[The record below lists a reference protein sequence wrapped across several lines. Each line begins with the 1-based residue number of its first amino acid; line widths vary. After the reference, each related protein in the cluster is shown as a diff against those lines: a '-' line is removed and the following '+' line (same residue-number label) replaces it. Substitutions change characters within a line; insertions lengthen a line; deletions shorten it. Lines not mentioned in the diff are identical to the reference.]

1 MRVTMNMM
9 YANTTWYVQQSQAAF
24 LKAQEVLSTTK
35 KINRPSDDP
44 VGSARA
50 LDLRKT
56 LSLLDQ
62 FDRNLGTASGF
73 TQETETALSNVVS
86 GLQSAQEL
94 AVGVSSGTPNQ
105 GTFQAAAEQMDGI
118 ISEALRNM
126 NSKYEDQ
133 YIFSGYQTQTQP
145 FDDQGQYHGGA
156 AGQDIEV
163 EISQGQYLTINYT
176 GDEVF
181 KGPVDVPQVLIDLR
195 NAMAAGDQAGIVQ
208 LLPQVS
214 AALDQVV
221 AFQSSMGPIS
231 NQITTAK
238 NDNATFRIGATAI
251 LSDVE
256 DADMAAATTE
266 FTKQQQALETTLTVA
281 GKVLAENFLDFLR

>member
-221 AFQSSMGPIS
+221 AFQ
-231 NQITTAK
+231 
-238 NDNATFRIGATAI
+238 
-251 LSDVE
+251 
-256 DADMAAATTE
+256 
-266 FTKQQQALETTLTVA
+266 
-281 GKVLAENFLDFLR
+281 